1 MASLTVV
8 NTSNNFLPE
17 SHHLTVNNDKPEH
30 EIFVDNSP
38 NHPSTPNS
46 DASGATPRKKPRKQ
60 HLEPFHLATSKNIKL
75 LSSLHDFKD
84 DIDDRD
90 GNILFNSSP
99 PYCTG
104 NYIDSEDASAC
115 GAASSPHKKPRPSIL
130 TSYNI
135 PWKSLQYHFL
145 RYTDVKQKQEK
156 KLTLSELSNE
166 GLQKKNGWKVQHLV
180 THIEDTDEREAEAY
194 RKLREV
200 SENFEKCDDILHDN
214 INLVG
219 LTYLSSSHNHFGTQ
233 VQLYDKLNDL
243 IRGNLQRSKLF
254 QDQIHEAKQLLIKLT
269 NDHKE
274 RVGRLT
280 KKCANKRTFIN
291 K

>member
-1 MASLTVV
+1 MASLNVA
-8 NTSNNFLPE
+8 NTLNNSLPE
-17 SHHLTVNNDKPEH
+17 SHQQHQIVNNGKPEH
-30 EIFVDNSP
+30 DIFVENSP

-75 LSSLHDFKD
+75 LSSVHDFKD
-84 DIDDRD
+84 DVDDRD
-90 GNILFNSSP
+90 NNILSNSSL
-99 PYCTG
+99 PYYTG
-104 NYIDSEDASAC
+104 NYIDSDNGAS
-115 GAASSPHKKPRPSIL
+115 SSPHKKPRPSIL

-145 RYTDVKQKQEK
+145 RYTDVKQKQDK

-180 THIEDTDEREAEAY
+180 THIEDTDEREAEAF
-194 RKLREV
+194 RRLREV
-200 SENFEKCDDILHDN
+200 SENFEKCDDILHEN

-219 LTYLSSSHNHFGTQ
+219 LTYLSSTRNHFDPQ
-233 VQLYDKLNDL
+233 IQLYDKLNDL

-254 QDQIHEAKQLLIKLT
+254 QDHINEAKQLLIKLT

-280 KKCANKRTFIN
+280 KHCANKRTYIN